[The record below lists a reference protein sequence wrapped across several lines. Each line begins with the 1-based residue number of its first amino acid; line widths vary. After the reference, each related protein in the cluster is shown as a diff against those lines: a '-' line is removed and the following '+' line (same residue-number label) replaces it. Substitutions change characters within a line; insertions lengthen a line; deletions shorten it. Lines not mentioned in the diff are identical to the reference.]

1 MREGGINPK
10 INYLYVGIMFTFTE
24 LKVQCEEVTSV
35 VMKVPDVVFAE
46 ARESHCKAA
55 LACWQDASARFTF
68 DMDQLHQKRV
78 RKKNVDVCCFF
89 LLLFLIMN
97 QF

>member
-1 MREGGINPK
+1 M
-10 INYLYVGIMFTFTE
+10 LTFTE

-35 VMKVPDVVFAE
+35 VIKVPDVVFAE

-78 RKKNVDVCCFF
+78 RKKKCGCVLFCC
-89 LLLFLIMN
+89 LFY
-97 QF
+97 